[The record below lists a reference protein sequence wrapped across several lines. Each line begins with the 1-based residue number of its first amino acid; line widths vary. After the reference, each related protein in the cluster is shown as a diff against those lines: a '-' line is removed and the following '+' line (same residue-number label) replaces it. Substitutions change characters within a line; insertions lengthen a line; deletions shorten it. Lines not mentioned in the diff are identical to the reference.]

1 MTALR
6 RHWVNVFKHNEAVFK
21 NKDINIKELRTLI
34 NVAVVIKEGT
44 QREPGSNLEESVE

>member
-1 MTALR
+1 MIALI
-6 RHWVNVFKHNEAVFK
+6 RHWLNVFKHYETFK

-44 QREPGSNLEESVE
+44 QREPGSN